1 MWLRVCE
8 WGNLIRLW
16 RLGWENRACFIK
28 SIFFSA
34 LDVRVSVEPTVGGCG
49 AGVYNYDLEI

>member
-1 MWLRVCE
+1 MWLRACE
-8 WGNLIRLW
+8 WGFDSALEIGVGKQGL
-16 RLGWENRACFIK
+16 FHQVY
-28 SIFFSA
+28 FFSA

>member
-1 MWLRVCE
+1 MGEFDSALEIGV
-8 WGNLIRLW
+8 GKQGL
-16 RLGWENRACFIK
+16 FHQVY
-28 SIFFSA
+28 FFSA